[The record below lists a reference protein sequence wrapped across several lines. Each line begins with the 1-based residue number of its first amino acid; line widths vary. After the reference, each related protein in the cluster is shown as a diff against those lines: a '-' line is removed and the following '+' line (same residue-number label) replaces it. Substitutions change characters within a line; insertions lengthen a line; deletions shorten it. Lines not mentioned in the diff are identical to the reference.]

1 MKDEVEIPN
10 APLVERKKK
19 QHDKKVKKKVDLT
32 QRFGRVNR
40 RQQLRQMRLRDYE
53 EEMYGY

>member
-1 MKDEVEIPN
+1 MSDDLEIPN

-19 QHDKKVKKKVDLT
+19 AHKKREKKKADPT